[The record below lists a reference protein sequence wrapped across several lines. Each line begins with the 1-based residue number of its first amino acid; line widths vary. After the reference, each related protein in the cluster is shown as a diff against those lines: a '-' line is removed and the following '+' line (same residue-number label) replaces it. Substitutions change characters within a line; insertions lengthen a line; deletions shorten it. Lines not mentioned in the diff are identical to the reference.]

1 MAKIILWITV
11 FFGALLVVRLLNVAK
26 AKQRR
31 QGKARAHGG
40 EVASMV
46 RCVRCGVYLPRDE
59 AMTFKGGHVCGDRGC
74 KARD

>member
-1 MAKIILWITV
+1 MAKIVLWITV

-31 QGKARAHGG
+31 QARGRAHGG
-40 EVASMV
+40 EVAPMV
-46 RCVRCGVYLPRDE
+46 RCARCGIYLPRDE
-59 AMTFKGGHVCGDRGC
+59 ATAIHGTLVCGDRGC